1 MMKLGNKNE
10 KKQKLHIREMWSFS
24 FVINVK

>member
-1 MMKLGNKNE
+1 MMKLVNKNE
-10 KKQKLHIREMWSFS
+10 KKKKLHIREMWSFS